1 MSAAAAP
8 GVLYIVATPIGNL
21 EDLTHRAARVLG
33 EVELIACEDTRHSR
47 KLLDHYGIHRPLVSY
62 YRENEATRGEELL
75 RRLQAG
81 DNVALVSDAGTPLLS
96 DPGARLVA
104 RAVAAG
110 IRVVPLPGASAPLAA
125 LMACG
130 IWGEAG
136 EPVAFLGFPPAR
148 AGARRTWLAPWRS
161 WPGALVLFE
170 SPHRLPA
177 SLAALEEV
185 LGPERPLV
193 VARELTKLH
202 EEFQRGTVA
211 SLAVLFQ
218 DRAQAS
224 PLRGECTMVVG
235 PAPASAPPLAP
246 APPPPEMTRAQLK
259 QWARAQGWSR
269 SEAYRRLQ
277 QLRGTIKD

>member
-1 MSAAAAP
+1 MSAPAP
-8 GVLYIVATPIGNL
+8 GTLYIVATPIGNL

-33 EVELIACEDTRHSR
+33 EVDVVACEDTRHSR

-62 YRENEATRGEELL
+62 YRENEAARGEELL

-104 RAVAAG
+104 RAVGAG

-148 AGARRTWLAPWRS
+148 AGARRTWLEGWRGF
-161 WPGALVLFE
+161 PGALVLFE
-170 SPHRLPA
+170 SPHRLVA
-177 SLAALEEV
+177 SLAVLAEV

-211 SLAVLFQ
+211 SLAALFLN
-218 DRAQAS
+218 RAQAN
-224 PLRGECTMVVG
+224 PLRGEFTLVVG

-246 APPPPEMTRAQLK
+246 APPPPAMTRAQLK

-277 QLRGTIKD
+277 QLRGTIED